1 MEKKQSRSRFI
12 IILAIFIT
20 VVNLL
25 IYNDIASFWDFG
37 EVDLLS
43 FIPSKALEGAQTIAP
58 LPNKL
63 LDLIY
68 NQTLLSSIFL
78 RLPATLAIL
87 MTLGG
92 LYFLGRRIFGE
103 PAARMATLVGAC
115 SFLLLFFG
123 KLVGVDAWLIAAQT
137 FQILGL
143 IYYLKQP
150 QIEWSFRSNLPFFL
164 GCYLAPIPM
173 FLWTG
178 AILLFYGAFHKN
190 GKNILK
196 PIFSIPVVLTVI
208 IVILSGG
215 LTWETPGLLMVWPE
229 GRVGNFFMYNV
240 LAYLPWLAFLPAALW
255 DVFKKLRKREELAII
270 YSGWLLGALVAG
282 TGVLQMVL
290 ALMIG
295 RHVLFYFQKNYP
307 YRSTVRSLVV
317 THFIFS
323 FFGLFAF
330 IMLAGYNQFGGAG
343 YRAAIAV
350 AIAYWGGSL
359 VSVTA
364 IFSDRQGR
372 LVGSLTVAAM
382 IGFLMFWLNG
392 MPLLES
398 RRGWNRI
405 MVEKATSYR
414 SPDTKQLLFFTEEP
428 SLLPSG
434 TNIYAQAAKIKTEG
448 LPVKQISTAK
458 RNTNDLVVLPKS
470 SFLKINPTP
479 IILRDSVS
487 MYSGIFEEPVKYY
500 IGKWR

>member
-25 IYNDIASFWDFG
+25 IYNDIASFWELG
-37 EVDLLS
+37 EVNLLS
-43 FIPSKALEGAQTIAP
+43 VIQSESIEGGSIAP

-68 NQTLLSSIFL
+68 GQTPLSSIFL
-78 RLPATLAIL
+78 RMPATLAMIL
-87 MTLGG
+87 TLGG

-123 KLVGVDAWLIAAQT
+123 KVVGVDAWLIAAQT

-164 GCYLAPIPM
+164 GCYFAPIPM

-178 AILLFYGAFHKN
+178 AILLFYGIFHKN

-196 PIFSIPVVLTVI
+196 PIFFIPVVLTVI

-215 LTWETPGLLMVWPE
+215 LNWETPGLLMAWPD
-229 GRVGNFFMYNV
+229 GGVGHFLIHNV

-255 DVFKKLRKREELAII
+255 DVLKKLRKREELAII
-270 YSGWLLGALVAG
+270 YCGWLLGALVAG
-282 TGVLQMVL
+282 TGVLQIVL

-307 YRSTVRSLVV
+307 YRSMVRSLVV

-330 IMLAGYNQFGGAG
+330 IMLAGYNQFGGSG

-364 IFSDRQGR
+364 IFSEKQGR
-372 LVGSLTVAAM
+372 LVGSLAVAAM
-382 IGFLMFWLNG
+382 VGFLMFWLNG

-398 RRGWNRI
+398 RRGWNKI
-405 MVEKATSYR
+405 MVEKAIKYR
-414 SPDTKQLLFFTEEP
+414 SPDTQELLFFMENP
-428 SLLPSG
+428 NDLPTG
-434 TNIYAQAAKIKTEG
+434 TNIYSQVTNIKTQG
-448 LPVKQISTAK
+448 LSLEKISTRK
-458 RNTNDLVVLPKS
+458 RNTNDLVVLPKT

-479 IILRDSVS
+479 IILRDSINRYDGV
-487 MYSGIFEEPVKYY
+487 FAEPVKYY

>member
-25 IYNDIASFWDFG
+25 IYNDIASFWELG
-37 EVDLLS
+37 EVELLS
-43 FIPSKALEGAQTIAP
+43 VLQSEPAEGVNMAP

-63 LDLIY
+63 LDFIY
-68 NQTLLSSIFL
+68 DQLPLSSFFL
-78 RLPATLAIL
+78 RLPASLAMI

-103 PAARMATLVGAC
+103 PAAKMATLVGAC
-115 SFLLLFFG
+115 SFLLLLFG
-123 KLVGVDAWLIAAQT
+123 KLVGADAWLIAAQT

-178 AILLFYGAFHKN
+178 AILLFYGVFHKN
-190 GKNILK
+190 GKYILK
-196 PIFSIPVVLTVI
+196 PIFSIPVVLTII

-215 LTWETPGLLMVWPE
+215 LNWETPGLVMAWPD
-229 GRVGNFFMYNV
+229 GGVGHFLIHNV

-270 YSGWLLGALVAG
+270 YCGWLLGALVSG

-317 THFIFS
+317 IHFVIS

-330 IMLAGYNQFGGAG
+330 IMLAGYNHFGGAG

-364 IFSDRQGR
+364 IFSDQQGR
-372 LVGSLTVAAM
+372 LVGSLAVAAM
-382 IGFLMFWLNG
+382 VGFLMFWLNG

-405 MVEKATSYR
+405 MVEKAIKYR
-414 SPDTKQLLFFTEEP
+414 SPDTKQLLFFMENP
-428 SLLPSG
+428 NQLPSG
-434 TNIYAQAAKIKTEG
+434 TNIYSKITKIKTQG
-448 LPVKQISTAK
+448 LAIEKITAAK
-458 RNTNDLVVLPKS
+458 RNPNDLVVLPKS
-470 SFLKINPTP
+470 SFLKINPPP
-479 IILRDSVS
+479 IILRDSINSYNGV
-487 MYSGIFEEPVKYY
+487 FAEPEKYY